1 MRLFLEDH
9 ELSREIREI
18 LHVLENFGLHI
29 SELNNRRQNHRLFLF
44 TTAAQGY

>member
-1 MRLFLEDH
+1 MSASASADVKMRLFLEDH

-29 SELNNRRQNHRLFLF
+29 SDR
-44 TTAAQGY
+44 